1 MSNHNLSFLGIVSVT
16 NRLHSLD
23 FLRAFALLMGVLLHV
38 LMLFLEPFDGSEP
51 RLGASVIFIWI
62 HTWRMPLFMLLAGFF
77 TALSLSK
84 RDTGNYAFNRLIRL
98 GVPLLLLWSFIP
110 AIDEDASRLF
120 KIPEL
125 ISYIFY
131 DIPFTLR
138 LDHLWFLY
146 YLLIFYSVLLLI
158 KTAVPVIHS
167 FILGFELSV
176 SRVLMVWLPILIL
189 LSPLN
194 KPTGGIIGNDP
205 ITFGEV
211 NLGSMLFMAS
221 FFMIGMQAYKSSKFL
236 ENLQRTGFWL
246 PSLIVFSLIPIGLL
260 VWGGVKDEPFAFSGL
275 LELWIVNSLSG
286 SAALL
291 LVLSIMGLA
300 MHKISSSG
308 HILRWMVRLSYPIY
322 VFHLM
327 FVISVSGT
335 LMFFGINDWIVVLL
349 GFASGIFFPV
359 IIYYAFISWTPL
371 DWIFNGYKNSK
382 YRSEYTLMNRLARY
396 L

>member
-1 MSNHNLSFLGIVSVT
+1 MT
-16 NRLHSLD
+16 ERLHSLD
-23 FLRAFALLMGVLLHV
+23 FLRAFALLMGVLLHI

-51 RLGASVIFIWI
+51 RLGASIIFIWI

-77 TALSLSK
+77 TALSLLK
-84 RDTGNYAFNRLIRL
+84 RNTGNYAFNRLIRL
-98 GVPLLLLWSFIP
+98 GVPLLLLWSVIP
-110 AIDEDASRLF
+110 AIDEEASKLF
-120 KIPEL
+120 RVPEL
-125 ISYIFY
+125 IYWLFY
-131 DIPFTLR
+131 DVPFTFR

-146 YLLIFYSVLLLI
+146 YLLIFYSVLLLV
-158 KTAVPVIHS
+158 KTAVPSIYS
-167 FILGFELSV
+167 FILGFELSL
-176 SRVLMVWLPILIL
+176 SRVLVFWLPILIL

-194 KPTGGIIGNDP
+194 KPTGGILGNDP
-205 ITFGEV
+205 VIFGEI

-221 FFMIGMQAYKSSKFL
+221 FFMIGMQAYKSSQFL
-236 ENLQRTGFWL
+236 ENLQRIRFWL

-260 VWGGVKDEPFAFSGL
+260 AWGGVKDEPFVFSGL

-286 SAALL
+286 SAALF

-308 HILRWMVRLSYPIY
+308 QILRWLVKLSYPIY

-327 FVISVSGT
+327 FVISVSVT

-349 GFASGIFFPV
+349 GFASGILFPV

-371 DWIFNGYKNSK
+371 DWVFNGYKNSQ
-382 YRSEYTLMNRLARY
+382 YRSKSTLMDRLVRY

>member
-1 MSNHNLSFLGIVSVT
+1 MT

-38 LMLFLEPFDGSEP
+38 LMLFLEPLDGSEP
-51 RLGASVIFIWI
+51 RLGASIIFIWI

-84 RDTGNYAFNRLIRL
+84 RDTGNYALNRLIRL
-98 GVPLLLLWSFIP
+98 GVPLLLLWSVIP
-110 AIDEDASRLF
+110 AIDEGTSELF
-120 KIPEL
+120 KTPEL

-146 YLLIFYSVLLLI
+146 YLLLFYGVLLLI
-158 KTAVPVIHS
+158 KTTAPLIFSLVID
-167 FILGFELSV
+167 FELSL
-176 SRVLMVWLPILIL
+176 SRVLCLWMPILIL

-194 KPTGGIIGNDP
+194 KPIGGIFGEIP
-205 ITFGEV
+205 ITFGEI

-221 FFMIGMQAYKSSKFL
+221 FFIIGMQAHKSSQFL
-236 ENLQRTGFWL
+236 ENLQRTRFWL

-260 VWGGVKDEPFAFSGL
+260 AWGGVKDEPFAFSGS

-308 HILRWMVRLSYPIY
+308 QMLRWLVRLSYPIY

-349 GFASGIFFPV
+349 GFASGILFPV
-359 IIYYAFISWTPL
+359 IIYYAIISWTPL
-371 DWIFNGYKNSK
+371 DWVFNGYKNSQ
-382 YRSEYTLMNRLARY
+382 YRSNSNLMSRISRY

>member
-1 MSNHNLSFLGIVSVT
+1 MTDRF
-16 NRLHSLD
+16 HSLD
-23 FLRAFALLMGVLLHV
+23 FLRAFALLMGVLLHI

-84 RDTGNYAFNRLIRL
+84 RDTGNYAFNRLTRL
-98 GVPLLLLWSFIP
+98 GVPLLLLWSVIP
-110 AIDEDASRLF
+110 AIDEEASRLF

-131 DIPFTLR
+131 DIPFTFR

-158 KTAVPVIHS
+158 KTAVPVIYS
-167 FILGFELSV
+167 FILGFELSL

-205 ITFGEV
+205 ITFGEIH
-211 NLGSMLFMAS
+211 LGSMLFMAS

-236 ENLQRTGFWL
+236 ENLQRTRFWL
-246 PSLIVFSLIPIGLL
+246 PSLTIFSLIPIGLL

-300 MHKISSSG
+300 MHKISSSS
-308 HILRWMVRLSYPIY
+308 HILRWLVQLSYPIY

-327 FVISVSGT
+327 FVISISGT

-349 GFASGIFFPV
+349 GFASGILFPV

-371 DWIFNGYKNSK
+371 DWVFNGYKNSK
-382 YRSEYTLMNRLARY
+382 YQPKSALMSRISRY

>member
-1 MSNHNLSFLGIVSVT
+1 MT

-51 RLGASVIFIWI
+51 RLGASIIFIWI

-84 RDTGNYAFNRLIRL
+84 RDTGNYALNRLIRL
-98 GVPLLLLWSFIP
+98 GVPLLLLWSVIP
-110 AIDEDASRLF
+110 AIDEGTSELF

-146 YLLIFYSVLLLI
+146 YLLLFYGVLLLI
-158 KTAVPVIHS
+158 KTTAPFIFSLVID
-167 FILGFELSV
+167 FELSL
-176 SRVLMVWLPILIL
+176 SRVLYLWMPILIL

-194 KPTGGIIGNDP
+194 KPIGGIFGEIP
-205 ITFGEV
+205 ITFGEI

-221 FFMIGMQAYKSSKFL
+221 FFIIGMQAHKSSQFL
-236 ENLQRTGFWL
+236 ENLQRTRFWL
-246 PSLIVFSLIPIGLL
+246 PSLIVSSLIPIGLL
-260 VWGGVKDEPFAFSGL
+260 AWGGVKDEPFAFAGS

-291 LVLSIMGLA
+291 MVLSIMGLA

-308 HILRWMVRLSYPIY
+308 QMLRWLVRLSYPIY

-349 GFASGIFFPV
+349 GFASGILFPV
-359 IIYYAFISWTPL
+359 IIYYAIISWTPL
-371 DWIFNGYKNSK
+371 DWVFNGYKNSQ
-382 YRSEYTLMNRLARY
+382 YRSNSNLMSRISRY

>member
-1 MSNHNLSFLGIVSVT
+1 MTDRFHSF
-16 NRLHSLD
+16 D

-51 RLGASVIFIWI
+51 RLGASIVFIWI

-98 GVPLLLLWSFIP
+98 GVPLLLLWSVIP
-110 AIDEDASRLF
+110 AIDEEASRLF
-120 KIPEL
+120 RVPEL
-125 ISYIFY
+125 ISWLFY
-131 DIPFTLR
+131 DVPLTFR

-146 YLLIFYSVLLLI
+146 YLLIFYSVLLLV
-158 KTAVPVIHS
+158 KTAVPSIYS
-167 FILGFELSV
+167 FILGFELSL
-176 SRVLMVWLPILIL
+176 SRVLVFWLPILIL

-194 KPTGGIIGNDP
+194 KPTGGILGNDP
-205 ITFGEV
+205 VIFGEI

-221 FFMIGMQAYKSSKFL
+221 FFMIGMQAYKSSQFL
-236 ENLQRTGFWL
+236 ENLQRIRFWL

-260 VWGGVKDEPFAFSGL
+260 AWGGVKDEPFVFSGL

-286 SAALL
+286 SAALF

-308 HILRWMVRLSYPIY
+308 QILRWLVKLSYPIY

-327 FVISVSGT
+327 FVISVSVT

-349 GFASGIFFPV
+349 GFASGILFPV

-371 DWIFNGYKNSK
+371 DWVFNGYKNSQ
-382 YRSEYTLMNRLARY
+382 YRSKSTLMDRLVRY

>member
-1 MSNHNLSFLGIVSVT
+1 MTDRF
-16 NRLHSLD
+16 HSLD
-23 FLRAFALLMGVLLHV
+23 FLRAFALLMGVLLHI

-51 RLGASVIFIWI
+51 RLGASIIFIWI

-84 RDTGNYAFNRLIRL
+84 RNTGNYAFNRLIRL
-98 GVPLLLLWSFIP
+98 GVPLLLLWSVIP
-110 AIDEDASRLF
+110 AIDEEASRLF
-120 KIPEL
+120 KAPEL
-125 ISYIFY
+125 ISWLFY
-131 DIPFTLR
+131 DVPFTFR

-158 KTAVPVIHS
+158 KTAVPFIYS
-167 FILGFELSV
+167 FILGFELSL
-176 SRVLMVWLPILIL
+176 SRVLVFWLPILIL

-194 KPTGGIIGNDP
+194 KPTGGILGNDP
-205 ITFGEV
+205 VIFGEI

-221 FFMIGMQAYKSSKFL
+221 FFMIGMQACKSSQFL
-236 ENLQRTGFWL
+236 ENLQRIRFWL

-260 VWGGVKDEPFAFSGL
+260 AWGGVKDEPFVFSGL

-286 SAALL
+286 SAALF

-308 HILRWMVRLSYPIY
+308 QILRWLVKLSYPIY

-335 LMFFGINDWIVVLL
+335 LMFFGINDWLVVLL
-349 GFASGIFFPV
+349 GFASGILFPLV
-359 IIYYAFISWTPL
+359 IYYAIISWTPL
-371 DWIFNGYKNSK
+371 DWVFNGYKNSK
-382 YRSEYTLMNRLARY
+382 YRSKSTLMNRLARY

>member
-1 MSNHNLSFLGIVSVT
+1 MT
-16 NRLHSLD
+16 ERLHSLD
-23 FLRAFALLMGVLLHV
+23 FLRAFALLMGVLLHA

-51 RLGASVIFIWI
+51 RLGASIIFIWI

-84 RDTGNYAFNRLIRL
+84 RNTGNYSFNRLIRL
-98 GVPLLLLWSFIP
+98 GVPLLLLWSVIP
-110 AIDEDASRLF
+110 AIDEEASRLF
-120 KIPEL
+120 KAPEL
-125 ISYIFY
+125 ISWLFY
-131 DIPFTLR
+131 DVPFTFR

-146 YLLIFYSVLLLI
+146 YLLIFYSILLLI
-158 KTAVPVIHS
+158 KTAVPFIYS
-167 FILGFELSV
+167 LILGFELSL

-194 KPTGGIIGNDP
+194 KPTGGILGNDP
-205 ITFGEV
+205 VIFGEI

-221 FFMIGMQAYKSSKFL
+221 FFMIGMQAYKSSQFL
-236 ENLQRTGFWL
+236 ENLQRIRFWL

-260 VWGGVKDEPFAFSGL
+260 AWGGVKDEPFVFSGL

-286 SAALL
+286 SAALF

-308 HILRWMVRLSYPIY
+308 QILRWLVKLSYPIY

-327 FVISVSGT
+327 FVISVSVT

-349 GFASGIFFPV
+349 GFASGILFPV

-371 DWIFNGYKNSK
+371 DWVFNGYKNSQ
-382 YRSEYTLMNRLARY
+382 YRSNSTLLNRLAKY

>member
-1 MSNHNLSFLGIVSVT
+1 MT

-51 RLGASVIFIWI
+51 RLGASIIFIWI

-84 RDTGNYAFNRLIRL
+84 RDTGNYALNRLIRL
-98 GVPLLLLWSFIP
+98 GVPLLLLWSVIP
-110 AIDEDASRLF
+110 AIDEGTSELF

-146 YLLIFYSVLLLI
+146 YLLLFYGVLLLI
-158 KTAVPVIHS
+158 KTTAPLIFSLVID
-167 FILGFELSV
+167 FELSL
-176 SRVLMVWLPILIL
+176 SRVLCLWMPILIL

-194 KPTGGIIGNDP
+194 KPIGGIFGEIP
-205 ITFGEV
+205 ITFGEI

-221 FFMIGMQAYKSSKFL
+221 FFIIGMQAHKSSQFL
-236 ENLQRTGFWL
+236 ENLQRTRFWL
-246 PSLIVFSLIPIGLL
+246 PSLIIFSLIPIGLL
-260 VWGGVKDEPFAFSGL
+260 AWGGVKDEPFAFSGS

-291 LVLSIMGLA
+291 MVLSIMGLA

-308 HILRWMVRLSYPIY
+308 QMLRWLVRLSYPIY

-349 GFASGIFFPV
+349 GFASGILFPV
-359 IIYYAFISWTPL
+359 IIYYAIISWTPL
-371 DWIFNGYKNSK
+371 DWVFNGYKNSQ
-382 YRSEYTLMNRLARY
+382 YRSNSNLMSRISRY

>member
-1 MSNHNLSFLGIVSVT
+1 MT

-51 RLGASVIFIWI
+51 RLSASIIFIWI

-84 RDTGNYAFNRLIRL
+84 RDTGNYALNRLIRL
-98 GVPLLLLWSFIP
+98 GVPLLLLWSVIP
-110 AIDEDASRLF
+110 AIDEGTSELF

-146 YLLIFYSVLLLI
+146 YLLLFYGVLLLI
-158 KTAVPVIHS
+158 KTTAPLIFSLVID
-167 FILGFELSV
+167 FELSL
-176 SRVLMVWLPILIL
+176 SRVLCLWMPILIL

-194 KPTGGIIGNDP
+194 KPIGGIFGEIP
-205 ITFGEV
+205 ITFGEI

-221 FFMIGMQAYKSSKFL
+221 FFIIGMQAHKSSQFL
-236 ENLQRTGFWL
+236 ENLQRTRFWL

-260 VWGGVKDEPFAFSGL
+260 AWGGVKDEPFAFSGS

-291 LVLSIMGLA
+291 MVLSIMGLA

-308 HILRWMVRLSYPIY
+308 QMLRWLVRLSYPIY

-349 GFASGIFFPV
+349 GFASGILFPV
-359 IIYYAFISWTPL
+359 IIYYAIISWTPL
-371 DWIFNGYKNSK
+371 DWVFNGYKNSQ
-382 YRSEYTLMNRLARY
+382 YRSNSNLMSRISRY

>member
-1 MSNHNLSFLGIVSVT
+1 MTVRF
-16 NRLHSLD
+16 HSLD

-51 RLGASVIFIWI
+51 RLGASIVFIWI

-98 GVPLLLLWSFIP
+98 GVPLLLLWSVIP
-110 AIDEDASRLF
+110 AIDEEASRLF

-131 DIPFTLR
+131 DIPFTFR

-158 KTAVPVIHS
+158 KTAVPVIYS
-167 FILGFELSV
+167 FILGFELSL

-236 ENLQRTGFWL
+236 ENLQRTRFWL
-246 PSLIVFSLIPIGLL
+246 PSLTIYSLIPIGLL

-308 HILRWMVRLSYPIY
+308 HLLRWLVRLSYPIY

-349 GFASGIFFPV
+349 GFASGILFPV

-371 DWIFNGYKNSK
+371 DWVFNGYKNSK

>member
-1 MSNHNLSFLGIVSVT
+1 MTDRF
-16 NRLHSLD
+16 HSLD
-23 FLRAFALLMGVLLHV
+23 FLRAFALLMGVLLHI

-51 RLGASVIFIWI
+51 RLGASIIFIWI

-84 RDTGNYAFNRLIRL
+84 RNTGNYSFNRLIRL
-98 GVPLLLLWSFIP
+98 GVPLLLLWSVIP
-110 AIDEDASRLF
+110 AIDEEASRLF
-120 KIPEL
+120 KAPEL
-125 ISYIFY
+125 ISWLFY
-131 DIPFTLR
+131 DVPFTFR

-146 YLLIFYSVLLLI
+146 YLLIFYSILLLI
-158 KTAVPVIHS
+158 KTAVPFIYS
-167 FILGFELSV
+167 FILGFELSLT
-176 SRVLMVWLPILIL
+176 RVLLLWMPILIL

-236 ENLQRTGFWL
+236 ENLQRTRFWL
-246 PSLIVFSLIPIGLL
+246 PSLTIFSLIPIGLL

-308 HILRWMVRLSYPIY
+308 HLLRWLVRLSYPIY

-349 GFASGIFFPV
+349 GFASGILFPV
-359 IIYYAFISWTPL
+359 IIYYAFIAWTPL
-371 DWIFNGYKNSK
+371 DWVFNGYKNSK
-382 YRSEYTLMNRLARY
+382 YRSEYTFMNRLARY